1 MRNDSHVPRSP
12 AHAFVGRVGEL
23 ADLIG
28 AYSFAA
34 ATSHPTFTMIG
45 GDAGTG
51 KTRLLQ
57 ELVRAVE
64 TDGGLALVGSCVQVG
79 DFGLPYLPIIDA
91 LRAVEAHPIGA
102 QVLRDE
108 SAVRPA
114 LGRLLPQLFTNGA
127 IAEHAAAPVS
137 EGLAQ
142 GQLFEGLHRVL
153 TVLSLSTPVL
163 LVLEDVHWADRSTR
177 DLIAFLAR
185 TLREGRIA
193 IVASYRTDDLHRRH
207 PLRPLL
213 AELARLPDVR
223 RIGLGPF
230 SRLEMAQLLD
240 QHAESPVDA
249 QLVDRVYARSEGNAF
264 FAEELIRAG
273 RAANAR
279 ARLPDELA
287 DVLMSR
293 VEELG
298 PAGRRAVRA
307 AAVAGRR
314 VGHDL
319 LVAVADEADTEDGL
333 RDAVESGLLTTDGET
348 YTFRHALFQEAVY
361 GDLLPGERAR
371 LHAMF
376 AELLTAGDDTT
387 GGPGEL
393 AHHRLAS
400 HDLAGALSASVDAA
414 AAAEAMAAP
423 AEALRHLEQAVSLM
437 DRLGSGADRL
447 DLLRRAAEAA
457 SAAGDPGRAVAYGGA
472 AVAAADLHPADI
484 ESRAATRERLAVLQF
499 DADVDDEAPSRE
511 ALELLPA
518 RQPSPLRARALSTRA
533 RVVARQD
540 PAACVEMLAEATRI
554 AQQTGADLIAADALI
569 TLNLLVRRGY
579 LPEAEVPRL
588 ADALART
595 TGPDGLSVR
604 VRALRFQASQL
615 MEDGDLAGALAA
627 ADEGLTLTTE
637 AGLSWSS
644 YGLDLRLMRG
654 WVLGATGNWDEV
666 LADSLAAVYA
676 PTDAGR
682 MLATQAVAILVARGD
697 PDAEPLL
704 TRLRGL
710 GDYFSEVQLDLS
722 EVDLRIAQG
731 RYADAVRAAEAAW
744 ADLTYAG
751 WETER
756 LLLGAR
762 HVAALA
768 GLAAGARRTGDRAL
782 DGYVIAARRLADEA
796 EAVPVT
802 PALAGPY
809 GRSWLRRLRAEADRA
824 AAADTVAQWSAVL
837 AESVAAQRIPEQVYA
852 ATRAAELLLVGGE
865 RDAAG
870 VLLRDALRLAEKL
883 AVPPITSEILAL
895 AERGRLRLTDSR
907 DKNRESGGKEEQGGD
922 EAELGGAQPVESPLT
937 AREREVL
944 ALVATGLSNRGVG
957 EALFISD
964 KTASVH
970 LSHIMAKL
978 GASSRTEAVSVARQR
993 GLLVN

>member
-1 MRNDSHVPRSP
+1 MPRLP
-12 AHAFVGRVGEL
+12 AHAFVGRVDEL
-23 ADLIG
+23 AQLIG
-28 AYSFAA
+28 AFSSAA
-34 ATSHPTFTMIG
+34 ATSQPTFTLVG

-57 ELVRAVE
+57 ELVGLVE
-64 TDGGLALVGSCVQVG
+64 MAGGMPLVGSCVQVG

-114 LGRLLPQLFTNGA
+114 LGRLLPQLFVNGGEG
-127 IAEHAAAPVS
+127 EHAASPVS

-153 TVLSLSTPVL
+153 TVLSASTPVL

-177 DLIAFLAR
+177 DLLAFLAR

-193 IVASYRTDDLHRRH
+193 VVASYRTDDLHRRH

-213 AELARLPDVR
+213 AELARLPDVQ

-230 SRLEMAQLLD
+230 SRLELAQLLD
-240 QHAESPVDA
+240 QQTESPVDA
-249 QLVDRVYARSEGNAF
+249 RLIDRVYARSEGNAF

-273 RAANAR
+273 RAANAH

-293 VEELG
+293 VEELT

-314 VGHDL
+314 VEHDL
-319 LVAVADEADTEDGL
+319 LVAVADEIDTEEGL
-333 RDAVESGLLTTDGET
+333 RDAVEAGLLTTDGET

-361 GDLLPGERAR
+361 GDLLPGERVR
-371 LHAMF
+371 LHARF
-376 AELLTAGDDTT
+376 AELLTAGVDTT

-393 AHHRLAS
+393 AHHRMAS
-400 HDLAGALSASVDAA
+400 HDLPGALAASIDAA
-414 AAAEAMAAP
+414 AFAEAMAAP

-437 DRLGSGADRL
+437 DRLGSGEDRL

-457 SAAGDPGRAVAYGGA
+457 SAAGDPARAVAYGSA
-472 AVAAADLHPADI
+472 AVTAADLHPDDI
-484 ESRAATRERLAVLQF
+484 ELRAATRERLALLQI
-499 DADVDDEAPSRE
+499 DADIDDDEPSRQ

-518 RQPSPLRARALSTRA
+518 DQPSPLRAKVLSTRA
-533 RVVARQD
+533 RMVARQD

-579 LPEAEVPRL
+579 LPDAQVPRL

-595 TGPDGLSVR
+595 TGPDGFSVR

-627 ADEGLTLTTE
+627 ADEGVALTSE

-682 MLATQAVAILVARGD
+682 MLATQAVAVLVARGD

-731 RYADAVRAAEAAW
+731 RYADAARTADAAW
-744 ADLTYAG
+744 ADLAYAG

-756 LLLGAR
+756 LLLAAR
-762 HVAALA
+762 HAAALA
-768 GLAAGARRTGDRAL
+768 WLAAAARQAGDGKV
-782 DGYVIAARRLADEA
+782 DEYVAAARRLAETA

-824 AAADTVAQWSAVL
+824 AGADTAAQWAEVL
-837 AESVAAQRIPEQVYA
+837 SESVAAQRIPEQIYA
-852 ATRAAELLLVGGE
+852 AVRLAQLLLSDGDRDRAAG
-865 RDAAG
+865 
-870 VLLRDALRLAEKL
+870 LLRDALVQARSLA
-883 AVPPITSEILAL
+883 APPIIAEILEL
-895 AERGRLRLTDSR
+895 AERGRLRL
-907 DKNRESGGKEEQGGD
+907 SGDHGRQS
-922 EAELGGAQPVESPLT
+922 VESPLT
-937 AREREVL
+937 PREQEVL
-944 ALVATGLSNRGVG
+944 ALVAKGLSNRGVG
-957 EALFISD
+957 DVLFISD

-978 GASSRTEAVSVARQR
+978 GATTRTEAVSVGRQR
-993 GLLVN
+993 GLVSD